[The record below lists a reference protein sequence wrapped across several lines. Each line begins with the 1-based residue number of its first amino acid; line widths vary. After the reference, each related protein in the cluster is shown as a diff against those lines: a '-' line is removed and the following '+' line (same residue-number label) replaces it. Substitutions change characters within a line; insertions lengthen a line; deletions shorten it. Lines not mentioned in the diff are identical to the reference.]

1 MTFVSALFV
10 GAILTG
16 LVLLIAAGLVFMAWL
31 LRNRPYVFFTF
42 GVMLIWLMCSV
53 YICVGGVVI

>member
-1 MTFVSALFV
+1 MTFISALFV

-31 LRNRPYVFFTF
+31 LRNRPYAFFTF

-53 YICVGGVVI
+53 CICVGGVVI